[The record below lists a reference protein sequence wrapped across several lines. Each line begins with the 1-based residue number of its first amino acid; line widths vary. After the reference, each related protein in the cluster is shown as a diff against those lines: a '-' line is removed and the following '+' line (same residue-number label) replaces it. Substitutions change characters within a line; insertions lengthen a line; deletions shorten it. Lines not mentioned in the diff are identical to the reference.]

1 MLKENHTLTEKLIE
15 QKFQALG
22 SMSQARNDLFNLVA
36 LPLSGIEGRLKFVN
50 SESLD
55 AEPRIA
61 DEFTQK
67 TCREIQDQVN
77 QTRKALDQIFVA
89 MQDSRTSLLDS

>member
-1 MLKENHTLTEKLIE
+1 MLKENHALTEKLIE

-22 SMSQARNDLFNLVA
+22 AMSQARHDLFDLVA
-36 LPLSGIEGRLKFVN
+36 LPLSGIEGKLKFVN

-55 AEPRIA
+55 GESRIS
-61 DEFTQK
+61 DEFTQE
-67 TCREIQDQVN
+67 TCRKIQDQVN

-89 MQDSRTSLLDS
+89 MQDARISLLDS

>member
-15 QKFQALG
+15 QKFQALD

-36 LPLSGIEGRLKFVN
+36 LPLSGIEGKLKFVN
-50 SESLD
+50 SENFDGES
-55 AEPRIA
+55 RIS
-61 DEFTQK
+61 DEFTQE
-67 TCREIQDQVN
+67 TCRKIQDQVN

-89 MQDSRTSLLDS
+89 MQDARISLLDS